1 MKKLQ
6 IALSLAAFILYSAAV
21 YKAGA
26 KNEKM
31 LCTSNTATLVS
42 NAATA
47 RANLVEEYRKKEK
60 ALTDKIALIETAHL
74 KDKKDEKV
82 ETDRILAGYRND
94 VYRLRKRFTSEACGV
109 GSVSGST
116 ATPGQRDGAGSFGLQ
131 DADVEFFV
139 RFASSADQVA
149 DTLRACQA
157 VLTK

>member
-6 IALSLAAFILYSAAV
+6 IALSLAAFILYSTAV
-21 YKAGA
+21 YKMGT

-31 LCTSNTATLVS
+31 LCTASIATLVS
-42 NAATA
+42 DAATA

-74 KDKKDEKV
+74 KDKKDEKA
-82 ETDRILAGYRND
+82 EADRLIAGYRND
-94 VYRLRKRFTSEACGV
+94 VYRLRKRFTSDACGV
-109 GSVSGST
+109 SDVSRSAT
-116 ATPGQRDGAGSFGLQ
+116 APGQRDGASTFGLQ
-131 DADVEFFV
+131 DADVEFLI
-139 RFASSADQVA
+139 RFASGADQVA